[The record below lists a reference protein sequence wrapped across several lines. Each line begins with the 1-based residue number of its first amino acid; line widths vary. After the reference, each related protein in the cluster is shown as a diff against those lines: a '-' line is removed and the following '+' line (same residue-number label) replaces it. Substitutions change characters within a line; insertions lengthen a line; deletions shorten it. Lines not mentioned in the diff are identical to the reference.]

1 MCFCVKIKS
10 MEEKIKKI
18 CPKCKSDNVRGHGT
32 PNGVQR
38 YYCKDCKKTFSET
51 YKRTKYS
58 LKEQNILALLL
69 SFIENIQNEEPLD
82 IHKIIENIE
91 SHKNNV
97 KNFRIEQNGYDNKN
111 HKINCCK
118 PKLLICEENN
128 TLTLYSIPVR
138 HSRFSSAR
146 EIKIC
151 DNDKY
156 SKFKKI
162 VIPKNIQM
170 KFQSDDDEMFDVF

>member
-1 MCFCVKIKS
+1 MR
-10 MEEKIKKI
+10 EKIKKI
-18 CPKCKSDNVRGHGT
+18 CPNCKSDNVRGHGA
-32 PNGVQR
+32 PNGAQR

-58 LKEQNILALLL
+58 LKEQTILALLL
-69 SFIENIQNEEPLD
+69 SFMENIQNEDPLD

-97 KNFRIEQNGYDNKN
+97 KNFRLEQNGYDKKN

-128 TLTLYSIPVR
+128 TITLYSIPVR

-151 DNDKY
+151 DNDEY

-162 VIPKNIQM
+162 VASNYKSIG
-170 KFQSDDDEMFDVF
+170 FQNDDDDTFDVF